1 MVEGE
6 HSSLFIEQVQ
16 VNYCKARKDTSDMSH
31 ESTHRHTADR
41 DDSHNHKHTGTSAF
55 LNLSD
60 RFFAP
65 LDRNIVAWLQ
75 LTPGSRVLEGS
86 SRDMSNFQQ
95 QAISCRF

>member
-6 HSSLFIEQVQ
+6 NSALFIEQVQ

-55 LNLSD
+55 LKLSELSNFLPQRKMIDTQSSD
-60 RFFAP
+60 R
-65 LDRNIVAWLQ
+65 LQ
-75 LTPGSRVLEGS
+75 QEWFIHL
-86 SRDMSNFQQ
+86 
-95 QAISCRF
+95 